1 LSCQPI
7 YYPKYEHD
15 LALGQSGA
23 QSGIDIPENYGQI
36 NARSQIDFIIDAD
49 GD

>member
-23 QSGIDIPENYGQI
+23 QSGIDIPEKLWSNKCKISNRLYH
-36 NARSQIDFIIDAD
+36 
-49 GD
+49 